1 MKIIP
6 TKISEILIIE
16 PHIFFDN
23 RGFFFE
29 NWNKENFKKNTGLNI
44 NFVQENHSF
53 SKKGVLRGLHYQVPK
68 PQGKL
73 VYVTTGKVLDVVVD
87 LRKSSST
94 FCKNITVELSDT
106 NHRQLWIPPG
116 FAHGI
121 LVLSDTADLFY
132 KVTDY
137 YEPKS
142 EQCIRWDDSTLNI
155 NWQLNGITPLLSEKD
170 QKAKNFKDAILYP

>member
-1 MKIIP
+1 MKIIS
-6 TKISEILIIE
+6 TEISEILIIE
-16 PHIFFDN
+16 PHIFFDD

-29 NWNKENFKKNTGLNI
+29 NWNKENFMRNTGLNI

-87 LRKSSST
+87 LRKSSPT

-106 NHRQLWIPPG
+106 NYRQLWIPPG

-121 LVLSDTADLFY
+121 LVLSETADLFY

-142 EQCIRWDDSTLNI
+142 EQCIRWDDPTLNI
-155 NWQLNGITPLLSEKD
+155 NWQLNGIVPLLSEKD
-170 QKAKNFKDAILYP
+170 QKAKNFRDAILYP